1 MKKCLVSILLA
12 LISGT
17 ALGQA
22 ADVALVSMVSGDA
35 AYVPQAGTPGKVRPF
50 MKVRHGDRFN
60 VAAGGQLRIVF
71 FEGARQE
78 LWTGPASFRAGKA
91 AAEPLSGKAA
101 ETRNLPAGVVQTL
114 ARVPEIV
121 QYAKLGGTQ
130 IRGALTRQQ
139 KAGLDRQ
146 ATLAQAR
153 AAYEKM
159 RQDAPADDISPELYL
174 YAALYEFLV
183 YDEMKAVVAEMRR
196 KQADNEDAKALD
208 AWLRSRMP
216 H

>member
-1 MKKCLVSILLA
+1 M
-12 LISGT
+12 SGT

-22 ADVALVSMVSGDA
+22 ADVALVNMVSGDV
-35 AYVPQAGTPGKVRPF
+35 AYVPHAGTPSKVRPF
-50 MKVRHGDRFN
+50 MKVLHGDRFN

-71 FEGARQE
+71 LEGARQE

-91 AAEPLSGKAA
+91 AAEPISGKAA
-101 ETRNLPAGVVQTL
+101 ETRNLLAGVVQTM

-121 QYAKLGGTQ
+121 HYAKLGGTQ
-130 IRGALTRQQ
+130 IRGALAHQQ

-146 ATLAQAR
+146 AMLAQAR

-183 YDEMKAVVAEMRR
+183 YDEMKAAVAEMRR
-196 KQADNEDAKALD
+196 KQADNEDVKALD
-208 AWLRSRMP
+208 AWLEFRMSR
-216 H
+216 